1 METCVAR
8 SAHRVVFTVFML
20 VLNTVIA
27 ETFSTDTDTDTDN
40 PLSTEPIFTRTTDL
54 KQTSS
59 WPGREATATAVDLS
73 SGPGEMTDIPASV
86 SITGTRAGE
95 TSTRLWMTKSVV
107 YNR

>member
-1 METCVAR
+1 MMETCVAR

-27 ETFSTDTDTDTDN
+27 ETLFTDTDTDN
-40 PLSTEPIFTRTTDL
+40 PLSTEPFFTRTTDL
-54 KQTSS
+54 KQTSF

-73 SGPGEMTDIPASV
+73 SGPEEMTDIPASV

-107 YNR
+107 

>member
-1 METCVAR
+1 MMETCVAR

-20 VLNTVIA
+20 VLNTVIT
-27 ETFSTDTDTDTDN
+27 ETFSTDTNTDN
-40 PLSTEPIFTRTTDL
+40 PLSTETFFTRTTGL

-95 TSTRLWMTKSVV
+95 TSTLPWMPKSVV
-107 YNR
+107 

>member
-27 ETFSTDTDTDTDN
+27 ETFSTDTDTDN
-40 PLSTEPIFTRTTDL
+40 PLSTETFFTRTTDL

-73 SGPGEMTDIPASV
+73 SGTGEMTDIPASV
-86 SITGTRAGE
+86 SITGKRAGE

-107 YNR
+107 